1 MSQPT
6 GTIMTYSRHRLA
18 IDGEGV
24 TTLVLLA
31 GCPLRCRYCLND
43 YCHDDRPYR
52 VFTPEELY
60 EELRI
65 DNLYFQATGGGVTFG
80 GGEPMVYSPFIEAFY
95 QFVSKHVDG
104 QMWRLSIETSLHV
117 DSEHVRR
124 LLPMVDEWIVDIKDL
139 NPAIYE
145 AYTERTVDK
154 LMANLNVLAEAGAQD
169 HVTIR
174 LPQIPDYNK
183 KDDIA
188 HSEAQLRQLGFTHFD
203 HFRYKVK

>member
-1 MSQPT
+1 MSHEQA
-6 GTIMTYSRHRLA
+6 TIMTYSRHRLA

-31 GCPLRCRYCLND
+31 GCPLHCKYCLND

-80 GGEPMVYSPFIEAFY
+80 GGEPMVYSPFLEAFY
-95 QFVSKHVDG
+95 RHMLEHVEG
-104 QMWRLSIETSLHV
+104 QPWRLSIETSLHV
-117 DSEHVRR
+117 DSKHVRR
-124 LLPMVDEWIVDIKDL
+124 LLPIVDEWIVDIKDL

-145 AYTERTVDK
+145 AYTERTTDK
-154 LMANLNVLAEAGAQD
+154 LMTNLHILAEAEKQD
-169 HVTIR
+169 LVTIR
-174 LPQIPDYNK
+174 LPHIPQYNTSN
-183 KDDIA
+183 DIA
-188 HSEAQLRQLGFTHFD
+188 RSESQLRALGFTRFD
-203 HFRYKVK
+203 RFQYKV